1 MTVTTITK
9 MLSNNKHHYSGYN
22 PCNYITIHETANTA
36 KGATAISHGRY
47 MNNGSTET
55 WHFTVDENTIV
66 QHFDTRVQCWH
77 CGDGMGKGNLS
88 SIGIELCVN
97 SGGNFKKTVDN
108 AIWLVK
114 QLMKQHN
121 ISIGNVVQH
130 NKWSG
135 KNCPTNLRNGSKGV
149 TWKHFKEQLKP
160 YTTSASTVKKDVG
173 MLTTKVKLNYYD
185 SPRWNKP
192 NGVTE
197 KGDVFTVV
205 GSKYV
210 QGVKMYK
217 LKSGN
222 WITSSPKYV
231 TFKSK

>member
-1 MTVTTITK
+1 MNVTK
-9 MLSNNKHHYSGYN
+9 MLSKNTHHSNGWN

-36 KGATAISHGRY
+36 KGANAVAHGRY
-47 MNNGSTET
+47 MNNGSSET
-55 WHFTVDENTIV
+55 WHFTVDEHMVV

-77 CGDGMGKGNLS
+77 CGDGGGKGNMS

-97 SGGNFKKTVDN
+97 SGSDFKKTVDN
-108 AIWLVK
+108 AVWLIK
-114 QLMKQHN
+114 KLMKQHN
-121 ISIGNVVQH
+121 IKIDNVVQH

-135 KNCPTNLRNGSKGV
+135 KNCPTNLRNGSKCVTWNTLINKVKGV
-149 TWKHFKEQLKP
+149 T
-160 YTTSASTVKKDVG
+160 TNVSSVKKDVG
-173 MLTTKVKLNYYD
+173 MLTTKVALNYYD
-185 SPRWNKP
+185 SPRWNRP
-192 NGVTE
+192 SGVTK

-205 GSKYV
+205 GSKII

-222 WITSSPKYV
+222 WITSATKYV

>member
-1 MTVTTITK
+1 MIITK
-9 MLSNNKHHYSGYN
+9 MLSSNKHHYSGYN
-22 PCNYITIHETANTA
+22 PCNYITIHETANTN
-36 KGATAISHGRY
+36 KGATALSHGRY

-55 WHFTVDENTIV
+55 WHFTVDEHMVI
-66 QHFDTRVQCWH
+66 QHFDTRTQCWH
-77 CGDGMGKGNLS
+77 CGDGGGKGNTS

-97 SGGNFKKTVDN
+97 SGSDFKKTVDN
-108 AIWLVK
+108 AVWLIK

-121 ISIGNVVQH
+121 VKIDNVVQH

-135 KNCPTNLRNGSKGV
+135 KNCPSNLRNGSKGV
-149 TWKHFKEQLKP
+149 TWEYLKKQLKP
-160 YTTSASTVKKDVG
+160 STTSANNVKNDVG
-173 MLTTKVKLNYYD
+173 ILTTKVALNYYD

-192 NGVTE
+192 SGVTK

-205 GSKYV
+205 GSKIV

-222 WITSSPKYV
+222 WITSAPKYV
-231 TFKSK
+231 SFKSK